1 MRFSLLY
8 YEPYVTLLQS
18 SELTLHMWQRGSIP
32 IGELEEK
39 LLSEIRQK
47 YRGENI
53 DYINFVIKEKFKE
66 LLFLSRIGSIK
77 LFSQYS
83 YASFVGHAVRLLTKE
98 LIDRLQIRSL
108 QDFKFVTIYIE
119 PNILLIRN
127 LIEER
132 FDFVIYNE
140 KFCLNLIE
148 FFLPKKYPYIDLHV
162 HAETSYQFSALMETT
177 VRNFSSLFSEILK
190 RERVKKKKILPKLNA
205 IVEYF
210 FHTCCSFRTFSEKK
224 IILRATNFSLKKSYN
239 SFVLQR
245 FNYHEFLHSLLRKL
259 KSFENG
265 SFSKNVSP
273 LIEVLI
279 LQLLNEIYA
288 SISFTGEYKGLKYM
302 AKNFKH
308 PIKKAY
314 QEKREV
320 LFKRKDDPIISSTF
334 SSYTTSGQ
342 EGERDSPYIEIRFS
356 LEKEPL
362 KYWHEKT
369 KEFNVYFILHYQKID
384 EPTKFNDYYKL
395 KKFLLKQWNLTQDL
409 YIFLVREIEKER
421 RRGKKQKNAIFNRIV
436 GFDAASVEYWTPPWL
451 YRVFF
456 GFWKLFFKLFLKK
469 ELLLTFHA
477 GEDFVDIATGLRYVY
492 ESVYFLNVHRLG
504 HAMSLGVAIEKYLYR
519 YSRVVVRPIVYFYH
533 LLWLHHLTVEYEE
546 LSIHNK
552 EILQEIER
560 FLSNYGLQELIDP
573 LSDII
578 QQNSPLKNSSLF
590 LNSLYKSLGF
600 FDFLYDKTFQDGK
613 FHIIF
618 NKTFSQEFPDIL
630 LAMRLNKIVSRIHR
644 EIGNSSQEFEAL
656 VPLLSNS
663 SGIKREKQ
671 IKILYKIQEVLIE
684 LVNTKRI
691 FIESC
696 PSSNIILY
704 NISSFLNHPLLG
716 KRNLLTTINTDN
728 PLIVGTNIQLEYAIA
743 EEIFSDKD
751 AFEEVKNNSKLAKA
765 EKLS

>member
-1 MRFSLLY
+1 MIGTFERLKELLLENTSFTQKEREIVNFLTFGNRWDISVLFYGISEETLSFVKKEFGKDFSFLLR
-8 YEPYVTLLQS
+8 EEILS
-18 SELTLHMWQRGSIP
+18 RINF
-32 IGELEEK
+32 GELEEK

-190 RERVKKKKILPKLNA
+190 RERVKKKKILPRLNA

-314 QEKREV
+314 QEK
-320 LFKRKDDPIISSTF
+320 
-334 SSYTTSGQ
+334 
-342 EGERDSPYIEIRFS
+342 
-356 LEKEPL
+356 EKSFLKGRMIPL
-362 KYWHEKT
+362 
-369 KEFNVYFILHYQKID
+369 
-384 EPTKFNDYYKL
+384 
-395 KKFLLKQWNLTQDL
+395 FLLPFQVILQ
-409 YIFLVREIEKER
+409 
-421 RRGKKQKNAIFNRIV
+421 
-436 GFDAASVEYWTPPWL
+436 
-451 YRVFF
+451 
-456 GFWKLFFKLFLKK
+456 
-469 ELLLTFHA
+469 
-477 GEDFVDIATGLRYVY
+477 
-492 ESVYFLNVHRLG
+492 
-504 HAMSLGVAIEKYLYR
+504 
-519 YSRVVVRPIVYFYH
+519 VVRRVKEI
-533 LLWLHHLTVEYEE
+533 HLT
-546 LSIHNK
+546 
-552 EILQEIER
+552 
-560 FLSNYGLQELIDP
+560 
-573 LSDII
+573 
-578 QQNSPLKNSSLF
+578 
-590 LNSLYKSLGF
+590 
-600 FDFLYDKTFQDGK
+600 
-613 FHIIF
+613 
-618 NKTFSQEFPDIL
+618 
-630 LAMRLNKIVSRIHR
+630 
-644 EIGNSSQEFEAL
+644 
-656 VPLLSNS
+656 
-663 SGIKREKQ
+663 
-671 IKILYKIQEVLIE
+671 
-684 LVNTKRI
+684 
-691 FIESC
+691 
-696 PSSNIILY
+696 
-704 NISSFLNHPLLG
+704 
-716 KRNLLTTINTDN
+716 
-728 PLIVGTNIQLEYAIA
+728 
-743 EEIFSDKD
+743 
-751 AFEEVKNNSKLAKA
+751 
-765 EKLS
+765 